1 MSTVQRKS
9 INEYEGCVTKKTVA
23 RRKRGGKTAKIA
35 KITTIADIRRGT
47 GGVYT

>member
-1 MSTVQRKS
+1 MSTKVVSPKKPS
-9 INEYEGCVTKKTVA
+9 HGGKEG
-23 RRKRGGKTAKIA
+23 RKTAKIA